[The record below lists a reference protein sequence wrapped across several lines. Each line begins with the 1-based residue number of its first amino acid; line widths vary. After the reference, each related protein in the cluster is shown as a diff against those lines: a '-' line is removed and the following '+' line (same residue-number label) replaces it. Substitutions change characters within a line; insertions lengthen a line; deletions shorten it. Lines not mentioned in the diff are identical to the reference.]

1 MSLDV
6 VIILILSAWAVFG
19 FATGAMKQIAH
30 IASLV
35 LAFLLARPGGRLI
48 AAFLIERRGQ
58 SPSIAMVLG
67 TLLAGVVVY
76 SLVKIFFWIVNSYLG
91 GEERKTSVGSR
102 LLGAVL
108 SSAKAAVVVWLMVCL
123 LMETALLNVPQSATV
138 TGWLNNISERLG
150 RSEIATWMA
159 ETYNPVSRLR
169 IRSTLDKLKRISED
183 PQAVGKLA
191 RNEDVKVFL
200 HKLRMQM
207 LGRLKDKKTR
217 ASVERCDPAAIIK
230 AARLRDF
237 LDNRE
242 LIEALLEI
250 NLETVIEDALKE
262 LPDPPAG
269 RAGNGA
275 PD

>member
-6 VIILILSAWAVFG
+6 VIILILGVWALLG

-35 LAFLLARPGGRLI
+35 LAFVLARPGGRLI
-48 AAFLIERRGQ
+48 AALLIERRGQ

-67 TLLAGVVVY
+67 TLLAGVVIY
-76 SLVKIFFWIVNSYLG
+76 SLVKIFFWIVNSYIG

-108 SSAKAAVVVWLMVCL
+108 SSAKATVVVWLLVCL
-123 LMETALLNVPQSATV
+123 LMETSLLNVPQSVTV
-138 TGWLNNISERLG
+138 TGWLNGISQRLG
-150 RSEIATWMA
+150 SSDIATWMDQ
-159 ETYNPVSRLR
+159 TYNPVRKLR
-169 IRSTLDKLKRISED
+169 IGSTLDKLKRISED

-191 RNEDVKVFL
+191 RNEDVKAFL
-200 HKLRMQM
+200 QKLRTQM
-207 LGRLKDKKTR
+207 LERIKDKKTR
-217 ASVERCDPAAIIK
+217 AGVERDDPAAIIR

-237 LDNRE
+237 LNNRE
-242 LIEALLEI
+242 LVNALLEI
-250 NLETVIEDALKE
+250 NLETAIEDALKE
-262 LPDPPAG
+262 LPDPPAE
-269 RAGNGA
+269 RAGKSA